1 MTDANPTFTAS
12 PRRPAAALVRYPDEQ
27 PDPYRSWWL
36 TLDLTTGV
44 LTTAPDD
51 SPGVPWAVAA
61 CWSLRWA
68 IAPLPVDLTRKLLDE
83 IAPTASQLLTSVST
97 GVAGGRDPGTLL
109 HHGAGAAL
117 DAIARLCSATWTD
130 PDRVK
135 AAHHA
140 DPGQ

>member
-1 MTDANPTFTAS
+1 MPTRRS
-12 PRRPAAALVRYPDEQ
+12 PHPPGGRRPR
-27 PDPYRSWWL
+27 
-36 TLDLTTGV
+36 
-44 LTTAPDD
+44 
-51 SPGVPWAVAA
+51 
-61 CWSLRWA
+61 WSLRWA

-130 PDRVK
+130 PERVK

-140 DPGQ
+140 APRSMSRGSR